1 MIRSFS
7 CKNFYSFADESVANF
22 VVNEKAPKKES
33 YVDLLVG
40 DRVSK
45 ALVVIG
51 PNASGKTNLL
61 KVLPFLKWLIID
73 SFKTDPGAK
82 IPVRPFL
89 FHALEKKPTEL
100 SVEFEIGSDIY
111 DYFFSLDE
119 NRILYEEL
127 KIKNKTKQKLTT
139 KTLFIREWNNK
150 SEKYDF
156 NDKSFDLPKGFENEN
171 FLRNNA
177 SVISSAIRL
186 NHERSRVIGNFWL
199 KVETNVV
206 EAGWLGDHL
215 FRDNKISFIDA
226 LGFFSDNEKLKGEA
240 EKLLKRF
247 DIGLESFDIKKEKK
261 ENGVSINAKAVHF
274 FEEKKY
280 ELPIH
285 YESSGTR
292 QLFILLKT
300 ILQVLSNGGV
310 AVIDELDVNLHP
322 EMISALFDLF
332 ISSETNPKNA
342 QIIFSTHSHRILSDL
357 DKYQIILTAKNEKG
371 SSEAWRLDEM
381 KGVRADDN
389 YYSKYIAGAYG
400 AVPVID

>member
-22 VVNEKAPKKES
+22 TVNEKAPKKEAYIDS
-33 YVDLLVG
+33 FAS
-40 DRVSK
+40 DRISK
-45 ALVVIG
+45 TLIVIG

-73 SFKTDPGAK
+73 SFKVDLKAK

-89 FHALEKKPTEL
+89 FHSLEKKPTEL
-100 SVEFEIGSDIY
+100 SVEFELNSSIY
-111 DYFFSLDE
+111 NYSFSLNED
-119 NRILYEEL
+119 RIIYEEL
-127 KIKNKTKQKLTT
+127 KIKNKTKQKLTS
-139 KTLFIREWNNK
+139 KTLFIREWDEKNK
-150 SEKYDF
+150 SYRFD
-156 NDKSFDLPKGFENEN
+156 DKGFGLPKGFENEN
-171 FLRNNA
+171 LLRNNA
-177 SVISSAIRL
+177 SIISAAILL
-186 NHERSRVIGNFWL
+186 NHEGSRVIGDFWS
-199 KVETNVV
+199 KIEANVV
-206 EAGWLGDHL
+206 EAGWLGDHPI
-215 FRDNKISFIDA
+215 RDNKISFLDA
-226 LGFFSDNEKLKGEA
+226 LMFFSENEKLKATA

-261 ENGVSINAKAVHF
+261 ENGVSINAKAVHYF
-274 FEEKKY
+274 DDQKY
-280 ELPIH
+280 ELPLH

-300 ILQVLSNGGV
+300 ILQVLANGGV

-322 EMISALFDLF
+322 EMIIALFELF
-332 ISSETNPKNA
+332 ISSEANPNNA

-357 DKYQIILTAKNEKG
+357 DKYQIVLVEKNERG
-371 SSEAWRLDEM
+371 SSEVWRLDEM

-400 AVPVID
+400 AVPRID

>member
-7 CKNFYSFADESVANF
+7 CKNFYSFADESAVNF

-33 YVDLLVG
+33 YIDSVTR
-40 DRVSK
+40 DRISK

-89 FHALEKKPTEL
+89 FHTLEKKPTEL
-100 SVEFEIGSDIY
+100 SVEFEIGNDIY

-156 NDKSFDLPKGFENEN
+156 NDKGFDLPKGFENEN

-177 SVISSAIRL
+177 SVISAAIRL
-186 NHERSRVIGNFWL
+186 NHDKSRMIGNFWL

-261 ENGVSINAKAVHF
+261 ENGISINAKVVHS

-300 ILQVLSNGGV
+300 ILQVLANGGV

-332 ISSETNPKNA
+332 ISSETNPKKA
-342 QIIFSTHSHRILSDL
+342 QIIFSTHSHSILSDL

-371 SSEAWRLDEM
+371 SSEAWRLDEV

-400 AVPVID
+400 AVPQID